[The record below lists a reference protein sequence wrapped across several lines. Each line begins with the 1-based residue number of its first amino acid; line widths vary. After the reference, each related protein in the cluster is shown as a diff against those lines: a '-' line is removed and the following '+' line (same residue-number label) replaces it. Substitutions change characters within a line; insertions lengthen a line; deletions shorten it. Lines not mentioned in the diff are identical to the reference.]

1 MFVVKNVSLFLAFFC
16 LFSLDWMVNVG
27 AQVGPFPKRAKFSGQ
42 DLNPQF
48 CGIRAREQYEW
59 LQIVKCGSLSGS
71 TRSQC
76 LSAVAP
82 IYSQLQN
89 ACQTYDYK
97 YNMYVSRQ
105 TPINILGVQD
115 QDLPAVPSMNP
126 GDYDTFFRS
135 PLNYAA
141 TPGTFFQINYLDQPI
156 EGYQSGY
163 KFKVNKWVGPYT
175 VNYNGATYELA
186 GWHFHRPSEHTFDGV
201 TYPMEI
207 HFVHVMT
214 SAPYLGLQRDQ
225 DKYLVLGFMMDDFS
239 ADPANSNTACAGYVG
254 PFDGLLTQPV
264 SSTTVTITTEM
275 VSRIFTYEGGL
286 TTPPFTARVRWMLS
300 AYPIQTDINLI
311 NLWGTQ
317 DINPDYKDKVW
328 INEAGNV
335 PWLTGDKVLQWKQF
349 GHYPLS
355 TRTAFP
361 DRPPVR
367 ELYQDVLLVYTSTSL
382 PNNQYTSWGCPNQ

>member
-16 LFSLDWMVNVG
+16 LFSLNWMVNG
-27 AQVGPFPKRAKFSGQ
+27 QTGPFPKRAKFSGQ

-59 LQIVKCGSLSGS
+59 LQIVKCGSLSGVS
-71 TRSQC
+71 RSQC
-76 LSAVAP
+76 IAAVAP
-82 IYSQLQN
+82 IYGQLQS
-89 ACQTYDYK
+89 ACQTYNYQ

-115 QDLPAVPSMNP
+115 QDLPVPVMSP
-126 GDYDTFFRS
+126 GDYDNNGRF
-135 PLNYAA
+135 PVNYAT
-141 TPGTFFQINYLDQPI
+141 TPEAFFQINYLNQPI

-186 GWHFHRPSEHTFDGV
+186 GWHFHKPSEHTFDGR
-201 TYPMEI
+201 TFPMEI

-214 SAPYLGLQRDQ
+214 SAPYLSLQRDQ
-225 DKYLVLGFMMDDFS
+225 DKYLVLGFMMDEFTTGN
-239 ADPANSNTACAGYVG
+239 PNTNCAGYG
-254 PFDGLLTQPV
+254 PFNDLLQQPV
-264 SSTTVTITTEM
+264 TQSTITITTEM
-275 VSRIFTYEGGL
+275 VSRILTYEGGL

-300 AYPIQTDINLI
+300 AYPIQTDMNLI

-317 DINPDYKDKVW
+317 DVNPDYKDKVW
-328 INEAGNV
+328 INEPGNV
-335 PWLTGDKVLQWKQF
+335 PWLTGHKVLQWKQF

-367 ELYQDVLLVYTSTSL
+367 ELYQDVLIAYTSTTT
-382 PNNQYTSWGCPNQ
+382 PNQDYMRWGCPA